1 MGAGVQPDGFVC
13 ILLDRVKEFP
23 LSVIA
28 TMKAGGA
35 YVPMDTE
42 YPAERLRYILEDSQ
56 TKVLITSHDLLEEKQ
71 AQGMDLSE
79 GIRVIFIDDVD
90 FSEMTGPINLATPDG
105 LAYMIYTSGSTGKPK
120 GAILHHAGLRSYCA
134 SMADVLSLTRSD
146 RISLHRP
153 FTFDA
158 HIQDLFPPLTV
169 GASVHIIPE
178 TIRRDMEGIKIF
190 VHENG
195 ITGGSYTTSLGAL
208 LLEGTPLPL
217 RYMTLTGEKMA
228 GLVCGDVQLFNGY
241 GPTEC
246 TDLISIFRLEKGIVY
261 DNIPIGRPMANSWC
275 FITDQYGHLL
285 PCGMA
290 GELCFA
296 SVQVGRGYWQL
307 PEQTAKVFV
316 DCPFIE
322 KDAWGRKVCMYR
334 TGDLCRWN
342 EQGELEYLGRIDN
355 QVKLRGFRIELGEI
369 ESRMMKYDG
378 IHQAVA
384 SVYDG
389 QLLCLYYTADS
400 DIDEGTLKEFL
411 AQSLPDYMV
420 PAAYIHLDELPLTP
434 NGKIDRRR
442 LNEQNNPIQSA
453 DMQQV
458 SPCNKIEETLL
469 EIAHDVLG
477 REDFGVTDN
486 LKLLGMNSI
495 HAMRIAI
502 RAQQKGYAIRVA
514 ELIKYQTIRQL
525 HVDGISMSRWLNVQD
540 KGKPIVVYV
549 LGISGETES
558 CHLMQELQDKYRV
571 LLFENLTEIYTS
583 LSDKN
588 VDMLMD
594 DYLSILHKELNGE
607 GVHAFIG
614 HSFGGEMAY
623 RLAGRWSLLSDWR
636 TQVVVLDNVPWTDS
650 MENFWK
656 LLKDRIDDKHLTLPK
671 TVAERLEMSILIN
684 DIVIQMRR
692 TSNVCPSYDL
702 PIHLFVSTK
711 HSGIDDVFN
720 YINEMDTEENRTVLS
735 EILDTD
741 DMARTIDVEGMW
753 HKNHKG
759 SLTVSYIPDT
769 HMGML
774 KKEYISLYLD
784 SLTL

>member
-1 MGAGVQPDGFVC
+1 
-13 ILLDRVKEFP
+13 
-23 LSVIA
+23 
-28 TMKAGGA
+28 
-35 YVPMDTE
+35 
-42 YPAERLRYILEDSQ
+42 
-56 TKVLITSHDLLEEKQ
+56 
-71 AQGMDLSE
+71 
-79 GIRVIFIDDVD
+79 
-90 FSEMTGPINLATPDG
+90 
-105 LAYMIYTSGSTGKPK
+105 
-120 GAILHHAGLRSYCA
+120 
-134 SMADVLSLTRSD
+134 
-146 RISLHRP
+146 
-153 FTFDA
+153 
-158 HIQDLFPPLTV
+158 
-169 GASVHIIPE
+169 
-178 TIRRDMEGIKIF
+178 
-190 VHENG
+190 
-195 ITGGSYTTSLGAL
+195 
-208 LLEGTPLPL
+208 
-217 RYMTLTGEKMA
+217 
-228 GLVCGDVQLFNGY
+228 
-241 GPTEC
+241 
-246 TDLISIFRLEKGIVY
+246 
-261 DNIPIGRPMANSWC
+261 
-275 FITDQYGHLL
+275 
-285 PCGMA
+285 
-290 GELCFA
+290 
-296 SVQVGRGYWQL
+296 
-307 PEQTAKVFV
+307 
-316 DCPFIE
+316 
-322 KDAWGRKVCMYR
+322 
-334 TGDLCRWN
+334 
-342 EQGELEYLGRIDN
+342 
-355 QVKLRGFRIELGEI
+355 
-369 ESRMMKYDG
+369 
-378 IHQAVA
+378 
-384 SVYDG
+384 
-389 QLLCLYYTADS
+389 
-400 DIDEGTLKEFL
+400 
-411 AQSLPDYMV
+411 MV
-420 PAAYIHLDELPLTP
+420 PAAYIHLEELPLTP
-434 NGKIDRRR
+434 NGKIDRSR

-453 DMQQV
+453 DIQQV

-469 EIAHDVLG
+469 EIAHDILG

-495 HAMRIAI
+495 QAMRIAI
-502 RAQQKGYAIRVA
+502 RARQKGYAIRVA

-650 MENFWK
+650 RENFWK

-720 YINEMDTEENRTVLS
+720 YINEMDTDENRTVLS

-784 SLTL
+784 SLNL